1 MKNKLSHLFSWI
13 FIPLLMPLYGLLIVL
28 FYPAEELV
36 QNTISVYALPLGIKW
51 IVFGMFAVFSFA
63 APGLSFL
70 GLFRFKIITTID
82 IENRTERLY
91 TLLIMLIYGLML
103 YWLIGESDPKHLLPP
118 YFSSLALA
126 GVGVTLLFMGLTQVL
141 KISMHAGG
149 AGILTGFLY
158 AYFIQQHN
166 PSYAWIGLSILVSGL
181 VISAR
186 WYLRK
191 HTALELFLGYTLAGI
206 ITFGVVYIGG

>member
-1 MKNKLSHLFSWI
+1 MKILSHIFSWI
-13 FIPLLMPLYGLLIVL
+13 FLPLLMPLYGLLMVM

-36 QNTISVYALPLGIKW
+36 PNTISMYALPLSIKW

-91 TLLIMLIYGLML
+91 PLLIMLIYGLML

-126 GVGVTLLFMGLTQVL
+126 GVTVTLLFMGLTQVL

-158 AYFIQQHN
+158 AYFMQQHN
-166 PSYAWIGLSILVSGL
+166 PSYLWVAISILMAGM

-191 HTALELFLGYTLAGI
+191 HTALELFLGYTLAGV

>member
-36 QNTISVYALPLGIKW
+36 QNTISMYALPLGIKW

-91 TLLIMLIYGLML
+91 PLLIMLIYGIML

-158 AYFIQQHN
+158 AYFMQQHN
-166 PSYAWIGLSILVSGL
+166 PSYAWMSLAILVSGL

-191 HTALELFLGYTLAGI
+191 HTALELFLGYTIAGI
-206 ITFGVVYIGG
+206 ITFGVVYSGG

>member
-1 MKNKLSHLFSWI
+1 
-13 FIPLLMPLYGLLIVL
+13 MPLYGLLIVL

-36 QNTISVYALPLGIKW
+36 QNTISMYALPLGIKW

-91 TLLIMLIYGLML
+91 PLLIMLIYGIML
-103 YWLIGESDPKHLLPP
+103 YWLIGESDPKHLLPH

-158 AYFIQQHN
+158 AYFMQQHN
-166 PSYAWIGLSILVSGL
+166 PSYAWMGLAILVSGL

-206 ITFGVVYIGG
+206 ITFGVVYSGG

>member
-1 MKNKLSHLFSWI
+1 MKNKLSHLISWV
-13 FIPLLMPLYGLLIVL
+13 FIPLLMPLYGLLIAL

-36 QNTISVYALPLGIKW
+36 PNTIAMYALPLKIKW

-91 TLLIMLIYGLML
+91 PLLIMLIYGLML

-118 YFSSLALA
+118 YFLSLSLA
-126 GVGVTLLFMGLTQVL
+126 GIVVTLTFMLLTQVL

-158 AYFIQQHN
+158 AYFMQQHN
-166 PSYAWIGLSILVSGL
+166 PSYAWMGLVILISGL

>member
-1 MKNKLSHLFSWI
+1 MKKTLSHIFSWI
-13 FIPLLMPLYGLLIVL
+13 FLPLIMPLYGLLMVM
-28 FYPAEELV
+28 FYPAQELV
-36 QNTISVYALPLGIKW
+36 PNTISMYALPLSIKW

-91 TLLIMLIYGLML
+91 PLLIMLIYGLML

-126 GVGVTLLFMGLTQVL
+126 GVAVTLLFMGLTQIL

-166 PSYAWIGLSILVSGL
+166 PSYLWVAISILMAGM

-191 HTALELFLGYTLAGI
+191 HTALELFLGYTLAGV

>member
-36 QNTISVYALPLGIKW
+36 QNTISMYALPLGIIC

-91 TLLIMLIYGLML
+91 PLLIMLIYGIML

-158 AYFIQQHN
+158 AYFMQQHN
-166 PSYAWIGLSILVSGL
+166 PSYAWMGLAILVSGL

-206 ITFGVVYIGG
+206 ITFGVVYVWG

>member
-1 MKNKLSHLFSWI
+1 MKQLSHLFSWL
-13 FIPLLMPLYGLLIVL
+13 FLPLLMPLYGLLIVL

-36 QNTISVYALPLGIKW
+36 QQGIGVYALPISIKW
-51 IVFGMFAVFSFA
+51 IVFGMFAVFSLV

-70 GLFRFKIITTID
+70 GLYRFKIITTID

-91 TLLIMLIYGLML
+91 PLLIMLIYGIML
-103 YWLIGESDPKHLLPP
+103 YWLIGESDPKQLLPGC
-118 YFSSLALA
+118 FLALA
-126 GVGVTLLFMGLTQVL
+126 LSGVAVTLVFMGLTQVL

-158 AYFIQQHN
+158 AYFMQQHN
-166 PSYAWIGLSILVSGL
+166 PSYLWVAISILMAGM

-206 ITFGVVYIGG
+206 ITFGVVYVWG

>member
-91 TLLIMLIYGLML
+91 PLLIMLIYGLML

-166 PSYAWIGLSILVSGL
+166 PSYAWIGLSILVSG
-181 VISAR
+181 
-186 WYLRK
+186 W
-191 HTALELFLGYTLAGI
+191 
-206 ITFGVVYIGG
+206 

>member
-1 MKNKLSHLFSWI
+1 
-13 FIPLLMPLYGLLIVL
+13 
-28 FYPAEELV
+28 
-36 QNTISVYALPLGIKW
+36 
-51 IVFGMFAVFSFA
+51 
-63 APGLSFL
+63 
-70 GLFRFKIITTID
+70 
-82 IENRTERLY
+82 
-91 TLLIMLIYGLML
+91 ML
-103 YWLIGESDPKHLLPP
+103 
-118 YFSSLALA
+118 
-126 GVGVTLLFMGLTQVL
+126 LTQVL

-158 AYFIQQHN
+158 AYFMHQHN
-166 PSYAWIGLSILVSGL
+166 PSYAWMGLAILISGL

>member
-91 TLLIMLIYGLML
+91 PLLIMLIYGLML

-186 WYLRK
+186 RYLRK

>member
-1 MKNKLSHLFSWI
+1 MKNKLSHLFSWV

-36 QNTISVYALPLGIKW
+36 PNTISMYALPLSIKW

-91 TLLIMLIYGLML
+91 PLLIMLIYGLML

-158 AYFIQQHN
+158 AYFMQQHN
-166 PSYAWIGLSILVSGL
+166 PSYAWMGLAILISGL

-206 ITFGVVYIGG
+206 ITFGVVYSGG

>member
-1 MKNKLSHLFSWI
+1 MMKILSHIFSWI
-13 FIPLLMPLYGLLIVL
+13 FLPLLMPLYGLLMVM

-36 QNTISVYALPLGIKW
+36 PNTISMYALPLSIKW

-91 TLLIMLIYGLML
+91 PLLIMLIYGLML

-126 GVGVTLLFMGLTQVL
+126 GVTVTLLFMGLTQVL

-158 AYFIQQHN
+158 AYFMQQHN
-166 PSYAWIGLSILVSGL
+166 PSYLWVAISILMAGM

-191 HTALELFLGYTLAGI
+191 HTALELFLGYTLAGV

>member
-1 MKNKLSHLFSWI
+1 MKNKLSHLFSWV

-28 FYPAEELV
+28 FYPAQELV
-36 QNTISVYALPLGIKW
+36 PNTISMYALPLSIKW

-91 TLLIMLIYGLML
+91 PLLIMLIYGLML

-118 YFSSLALA
+118 CFSSLALA

-158 AYFIQQHN
+158 AYFMQQHN
-166 PSYAWIGLSILVSGL
+166 PSFLWVAVSILMAGL

>member
-1 MKNKLSHLFSWI
+1 MKNKISHLFSWI

-36 QNTISVYALPLGIKW
+36 QNTISMYALPLGIKW

-91 TLLIMLIYGLML
+91 PLLIMLIYGIML

-166 PSYAWIGLSILVSGL
+166 PSYAWMGLAILVSGL

>member
-91 TLLIMLIYGLML
+91 PLLIMLIYGLML

-166 PSYAWIGLSILVSGL
+166 PSYAWIGLSILVSGWWFQL
-181 VISAR
+181 GGI
-186 WYLRK
+186 
-191 HTALELFLGYTLAGI
+191 LESTPLLSCF
-206 ITFGVVYIGG
+206 